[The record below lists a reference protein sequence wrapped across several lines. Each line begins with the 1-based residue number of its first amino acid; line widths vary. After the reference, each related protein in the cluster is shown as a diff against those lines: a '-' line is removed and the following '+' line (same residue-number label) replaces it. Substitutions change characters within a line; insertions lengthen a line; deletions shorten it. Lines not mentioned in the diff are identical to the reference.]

1 MKKTTAT
8 FWIRF
13 SLFVSIAL
21 LGSGAKPALAQ
32 ISIVTAKSAK
42 LDSNT
47 VSKPALKEIY
57 MGARLKWADGN
68 KIHVVDQADTETG
81 KQFYAAVIGKS
92 VNEVRKQWAKL
103 LLSGQASAPLKCPS
117 DKMVK
122 KMVTANPNAIGYIA
136 TNALDDT
143 VKEILRI
150 NGDAK

>member
-1 MKKTTAT
+1 MIKTNDT

-13 SLFVSIAL
+13 FLFVLIAL
-21 LGSGAKPALAQ
+21 LWAGAEPALAQ

-42 LDSNT
+42 LDSNA
-47 VSKPALKEIY
+47 VSKSALKEIY
-57 MGARLKWADGN
+57 TGAKLKWADGN

-81 KQFYAAVIGKS
+81 KKFYSAVIGKS
-92 VNEVRKQWAKL
+92 VNEVRKQWTRL

-117 DKMVK
+117 DKIVK
-122 KMVTANPNAIGYIA
+122 KVIAANPNAIGYID
-136 TNALDDT
+136 TSALDDT